1 LTATNTHLFCYNN
14 QAFQSIQRS
23 DSDETASFL
32 GVGRCD
38 LHDYGHGHRLQTE
51 IRKGRITMSVYTKLA
66 CFAGGALFG
75 SFGIKLLSSKDAKKA
90 YVHVT
95 AAGLRMKD
103 SVMGTVTTVQENA
116 ADILASAKELNEDRA
131 AKEAEEA
138 AAANLESEEA

>member
-1 LTATNTHLFCYNN
+1 MKQHRFWAWGAVICMIMVMVTGYK
-14 QAFQSIQRS
+14 RK
-23 DSDETASFL
+23 L
-32 GVGRCD
+32 G
-38 LHDYGHGHRLQTE
+38 
-51 IRKGRITMSVYTKLA
+51 KGRITMSVYTKLA

>member
-1 LTATNTHLFCYNN
+1 
-14 QAFQSIQRS
+14 
-23 DSDETASFL
+23 
-32 GVGRCD
+32 
-38 LHDYGHGHRLQTE
+38 
-51 IRKGRITMSVYTKLA
+51 MSVYTKLA

-116 ADILASAKELNEDRA
+116 ADVLASAKELNEDRA